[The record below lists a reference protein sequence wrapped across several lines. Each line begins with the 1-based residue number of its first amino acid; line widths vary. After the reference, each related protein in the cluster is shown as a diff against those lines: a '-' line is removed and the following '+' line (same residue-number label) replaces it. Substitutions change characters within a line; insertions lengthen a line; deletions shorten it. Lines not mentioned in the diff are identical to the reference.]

1 MCYHPDFQQLVNLN
15 WAMVL
20 SSRGHELLQILRN
33 ENPTLNR
40 YFTESN
46 NYEEFRDAL
55 KEHAL
60 QILSENP
67 NAVKYYHKEINT
79 CEGYSSITFRD
90 YASIRILDYIDH
102 AGRTFED
109 LNQRGET
116 ELSDPIK
123 MLWDAA
129 KGYSDDIYDDF
140 FEDMVYLFRQL
151 DGRLKREIPTKSQI
165 LEWMDRHPSGLDE
178 EIIKIRKENK
188 NRIIR
193 IIIEKIDS
201 GEISDK
207 KYFFTD
213 ETDFEAKKAT
223 VEKWWNES
231 VFHLRFAVRTPE
243 MLNELLGGT
252 LKPAM
257 IERLNRA
264 KDKGIPF
271 FVNPYYLHLLNADSP
286 DFAHNTDLAIKA
298 YVFYSEELIEE
309 FGHIVAWEKEDKV
322 EPGKPNAA
330 GWILPGHHT
339 IHRRYPEVA
348 ILIPETMGRAC
359 GGLCSSCQRMYDFQ
373 SGHLNFNLEKLKP
386 GETWLDKLR
395 NRLSYFENDSQ
406 LRDILITGGDAL
418 MSSDNSLKQ
427 ILDELY
433 QMIKRKKEANDAR
446 PEGKKYAEMLRVRFG
461 TRLPVYL
468 PQRITP
474 ELCRI
479 LGEFKTK
486 ASKLGV
492 RQFVVQ
498 NHFETSMELTP
509 EAVKGIKMLTEAGWM
524 VTNQLVFLAQSSRR
538 GHTAKLRKVLNDAGV
553 LPYYTFT
560 VKGYKENYWNF
571 ATSARSLQEKVE
583 EKYIGYVD
591 QKYYDDLKAMP
602 DHPENLVNNIAKLRE
617 KAEIPF
623 MATDRNVLNM
633 PGVGK
638 SSTFRVIGITRH
650 GRRILEFEHDHSRRH
665 SPIIKDMEKVY
676 IVESK
681 TISEYLEQIREWG
694 EDIKEYETVWGYT
707 LGETEKV
714 MPIYQYP
721 DYEYNATDEFTN
733 LGI

>member
-1 MCYHPDFQQLVNLN
+1 
-15 WAMVL
+15 MVL
-20 SSRGHELLQILRN
+20 SSRGHELLQVLRN

-46 NYEEFRDAL
+46 NYEEFRDILKDHAL
-55 KEHAL
+55 K
-60 QILSENP
+60 ILSENP
-67 NAVKYYHKEINT
+67 NAVKYYNKEINT
-79 CEGYSSITFRD
+79 CEGYYSITFRD

-129 KGYSDDIYDDF
+129 KGNSDDIYDDF

-201 GEISDK
+201 GEINDK

-373 SGHLNFNLEKLKP
+373 SGHLNFNLNKLRP

-446 PEGKKYAEMLRVRFG
+446 PEGKKYAEMLRVRLG

-474 ELCRI
+474 ELCEI
-479 LGEFKTK
+479 LGDFKAR

-498 NHFETSMELTP
+498 NHFETAMELTP

-602 DHPENLVNNIAKLRE
+602 DHPENLVNNIVKLRE

-665 SPIIKDMEKVY
+665 SPIIKEMEKVY
-676 IVESK
+676 IIESK
-681 TISEYLEQIREWG
+681 TMSEYIGQIRDWG
-694 EDIKEYETVWGYT
+694 EDTKEYETVWGYT

-721 DYEYNATDEFTN
+721 DYDYDATDEFTN
-733 LGI
+733 LDI